1 MILHVRVLLQ
11 YVQIVN
17 IYCTSMNISIQR
29 STQQQNP
36 RKLLEQNVNKPQS
49 TVFVKY
55 FCRIG
60 TDVVSQLTC

>member
-1 MILHVRVLLQ
+1 
-11 YVQIVN
+11 
-17 IYCTSMNISIQR
+17 MNISIQR

-36 RKLLEQNVNKPQS
+36 RKLVQQNVNKPQS